1 MTDEPERSMRDVV
14 REDGRYPQEAFA
26 FLHDGLNRAVAHMH
40 DDGASVDV
48 KGAAAGEQKHVTGAQ
63 LCLSL
68 RDLAAERWGM
78 LAKTVLAR
86 WRIRGTI
93 DFGSMVYLLIDNGF
107 MRKTPE
113 DSLDD
118 FRDVYD
124 FETAFVSAD
133 EFELKE

>member
-1 MTDEPERSMRDVV
+1 MQDVV

-40 DDGASVDV
+40 DDGAPGEVECTD
-48 KGAAAGEQKHVTGAQ
+48 AGDQKHVTGAQ

-78 LAKTVLAR
+78 LARTVLAR
-86 WRIRGTI
+86 WQIRGTI

>member
-1 MTDEPERSMRDVV
+1 MTDEPERSMQDVV

-26 FLHDGLNRAVAHMH
+26 FLHDGLNRAVAHMR
-40 DDGASVDV
+40 DDGASGDV
-48 KGAAAGEQKHVTGAQ
+48 EGTAAGEQKHVTGAQ

-86 WRIRGTI
+86 WQIRGTI

-133 EFELKE
+133 EFEMKE

>member
-1 MTDEPERSMRDVV
+1 MQDVV

-26 FLHDGLNRAVAHMH
+26 FLHDGLNRAVVHMR
-40 DDGASVDV
+40 DDGASGDV
-48 KGAAAGEQKHVTGAQ
+48 EGPSEQKHVTGAQ

-68 RDLAAERWGM
+68 RDLAVERWGM

-86 WRIRGTI
+86 WQIRGTI